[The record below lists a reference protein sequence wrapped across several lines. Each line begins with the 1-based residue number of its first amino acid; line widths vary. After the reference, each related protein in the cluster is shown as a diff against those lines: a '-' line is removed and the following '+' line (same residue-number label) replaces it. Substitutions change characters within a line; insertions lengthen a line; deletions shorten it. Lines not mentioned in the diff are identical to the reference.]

1 MPTPDRNA
9 RCFFTQQVFLIGTY
23 DADGSAHFAPISWIS
38 WTFGPPAC
46 LVISMHGDKRTK
58 TNFERTGMLSA
69 TVLTPDLLAFAESN
83 NDATRNANAHPEIVI
98 GKGSLL
104 EVPLIADAKF
114 SYECRLRESVAI
126 GETHTYF
133 AEIMKINVSEE
144 IAALEHYDLCKID
157 PVIYSPGH
165 YYAVGKPLGEI
176 GDYS

>member
-1 MPTPDRNA
+1 MPTPDQNA

-23 DADGSAHFAPISWIS
+23 DADGSPHFAPISWIS

-58 TNFERTGMLSA
+58 ANFERTGTLSA

-83 NDATRNANAHPEIVI
+83 NDATRNTNAHPEIVI
-98 GKGSLL
+98 GKGNLL

-114 SYECRLRESVAI
+114 SYECRLRETVKI

-133 AEIMKINVSEE
+133 AEIMKVNVSTDVAE
-144 IAALEHYDLCKID
+144 LEHYDLCKID

-165 YYAVGKPLGEI
+165 YYAVGEPLGEI